1 MRDPQI
7 KRELKELKKLLR
19 EEIKFTRSLRDNIRV
34 LRSWGQIKKFCGLT
48 CCNRT
53 MKKLSE
59 KYCLPVY
66 YENGRPRVRKYELNL
81 WMIEIQKLAF
91 QGKERAELARL
102 EKEFFDKMDH
112 KQKMIDE
119 ELNAFQGKPPLS
131 GEARGDISKPMDP
144 ASVPH
149 GPLDRGHP
157 DLNFWFSSLRHGSSS

>member
-1 MRDPQI
+1 MDLGLIIQRRSHFPLGVAGMNRNGRPEWTGMGGRNQSESVAGMR
-7 KRELKELKKLLR
+7 RN
-19 EEIKFTRSLRDNIRV
+19 TH
-34 LRSWGQIKKFCGLT
+34 
-48 CCNRT
+48 
-53 MKKLSE
+53 
-59 KYCLPVY
+59 LPVY

-157 DLNFWFSSLRHGSSS
+157 DLNFWFFSLRHGSSS